1 MTTFSKTSILLA
13 LAASCA
19 FSCNNK
25 KHSETG
31 TQAISNTI
39 RIKGSDTE
47 FHMVQSLANAYMKLH
62 PEVTIIVE
70 GGGSNE
76 GIRALIQQE
85 TDICNSSHQIG
96 GHDIALARSKDITP
110 NPIIF
115 SVDAVAII
123 TNYKLSID
131 SLSTT
136 QVSKLLSGEITNWK
150 ELGGADIP
158 VTVYGRDKSS
168 GTGDYI
174 REKFM
179 KEGRKAYTVELKTNE
194 EIVGQV
200 MKDIGGIGYVG
211 AGFLIDSTGKPNGK
225 IWAMPVYIDNH
236 NAYSPYETAAVKSGD
251 YVLTRPLYQYVNG
264 TPGNIIEDFIL
275 FELTKQGQ
283 DIVKRFGFFPL
294 NDNQQ
299 QINRLKGLTDDRPN
313 EARP

>member
-1 MTTFSKTSILLA
+1 MMAKA
-13 LAASCA
+13 
-19 FSCNNK
+19 NN
-25 KHSETG
+25 
-31 TQAISNTI
+31 IN
-39 RIKGSDTE
+39 
-47 FHMVQSLANAYMKLH
+47 
-62 PEVTIIVE
+62 
-70 GGGSNE
+70 
-76 GIRALIQQE
+76 
-85 TDICNSSHQIG
+85 
-96 GHDIALARSKDITP
+96 P

-136 QVSKLLSGEITNWK
+136 QVSQLLSGEIKNWK

-158 VTVYGRDKSS
+158 VNVYGRNKSS

-174 REKFM
+174 KEKFI
-179 KEGRKAYTVELKTNE
+179 RDAHTSSTVELKTNE
-194 EIVGQV
+194 EIVESV
-200 MKDIGGIGYVG
+200 IKDIGGIGYVG

-264 TPGNIIEDFIL
+264 VPGDIIEDFIL

-299 QINRLKGLTDDRPN
+299 QINRLKGLADVKH
-313 EARP
+313 

>member
-1 MTTFSKTSILLA
+1 MILSKTSVLLA
-13 LAASCA
+13 LAALTA
-19 FSCNNK
+19 FSCNTK
-25 KHSETG
+25 KTTDTG
-31 TQAISNTI
+31 NQSSNVI
-39 RIKGSDTE
+39 HIKGSDTE
-47 FHMVQSLANAYMKLH
+47 FHLVRSLADAYMKLH

-76 GIRALIQQE
+76 GIKALIHHE
-85 TDICNSSHQIG
+85 TDICNSSHQFK
-96 GHDIALARSKDITP
+96 DEDLAMAKTNHVSP

-136 QVSKLLSGEITNWK
+136 QVSQLLSGEIKNWK

-158 VTVYGRDKSS
+158 VTVYGRNKSS
-168 GTGDYI
+168 GTQDYI
-174 REKFM
+174 KEKFI
-179 KEGRKAYTVELKTNE
+179 KAHHTPSMVELKTND
-194 EIVGQV
+194 EIVEHV
-200 MKDIGGIGYVG
+200 IKDIGGIGYVG

-264 TPGNIIEDFIL
+264 VPGNTVEDFIL

-299 QINRLKGLTDDRPN
+299 QINRLKGLADAKIR
-313 EARP
+313 

>member
-1 MTTFSKTSILLA
+1 MTFSKTPVLIALAAMTTFS
-13 LAASCA
+13 
-19 FSCNNK
+19 CNTK
-25 KHSETG
+25 KQTDTEKHRSSDV
-31 TQAISNTI
+31 IH
-39 RIKGSDTE
+39 IKGSDTE
-47 FHMVQSLANAYMKLH
+47 FHMVKSLADAYMELH
-62 PEVTIIVE
+62 PEITIIVE

-76 GIRALIQQE
+76 GIKALVHHE
-85 TDICNSSHQIG
+85 TDICNSSHQFK
-96 GHDIALARSKDITP
+96 DEDLAMAKANSIHP

-136 QVSKLLSGEITNWK
+136 QVSQLLSGEILNWK

-158 VTVYGRDKSS
+158 VTVYGRNNSS

-174 REKFM
+174 KEKFIKNKHASNM
-179 KEGRKAYTVELKTNE
+179 VELKTND
-194 EIVGQV
+194 EIVDRV
-200 MKDIGGIGYVG
+200 IKDIGGIGYVG
-211 AGFLIDSTGKPNGK
+211 AGFLIDSNGKPNGK
-225 IWAMPVYIDNH
+225 IWAMPVYIDHH

-264 TPGNIIEDFIL
+264 VPGSTVEDFIL

-283 DIVKRFGFFPL
+283 DIVKKFGFFPL

-299 QINRLKGLTDDRPN
+299 QINRLKGLSGND
-313 EARP
+313 

>member
-1 MTTFSKTSILLA
+1 MICPKKPVLLA
-13 LAASCA
+13 LAALAA
-19 FSCNNK
+19 FSSCNTKQTDTVQQTVNNVI
-25 KHSETG
+25 H
-31 TQAISNTI
+31 
-39 RIKGSDTE
+39 IKGSDTE
-47 FHMVQSLANAYMKLH
+47 FQMVQSLAAAYMKLH
-62 PEVTIIVE
+62 PEITIIVE

-76 GIRALIQQE
+76 GIRALIHHE
-85 TDICNSSHQIG
+85 TDICNSSHQFK
-96 GHDIALARSKDITP
+96 DEDLAMAKANHVDP

-123 TNYKLSID
+123 TNYKLSVD

-136 QVSKLLSGEITNWK
+136 QVSQLLSGEIQNWK
-150 ELGGADIP
+150 ELGGADVP
-158 VTVYGRDKSS
+158 VTVYGRNKSS
-168 GTGDYI
+168 GTQDYI
-174 REKFM
+174 KEKFI
-179 KEGRKAYTVELKTNE
+179 KGNHRSTTVELKTND
-194 EIVGQV
+194 EIVEHV

-225 IWAMPVYIDNH
+225 IWAMPIYIDHH

-264 TPGNIIEDFIL
+264 VPGNIVEDFIL

-299 QINRLKGLTDDRPN
+299 QINRLKGLADVKPPVTN
-313 EARP
+313 

>member
-1 MTTFSKTSILLA
+1 MTFTKTPVLLA
-13 LAASCA
+13 LAALTA
-19 FSCNNK
+19 FSCNTK
-25 KHSETG
+25 KTTESD
-31 TQAISNTI
+31 TQSLNNTI
-39 RIKGSDTE
+39 HIKGSDTE
-47 FHMVQSLANAYMKLH
+47 FHMVKSLAEAYMKLH
-62 PEVTIIVE
+62 PEITIIVE

-76 GIRALIQQE
+76 GIRALIHHE
-85 TDICNSSHQIG
+85 TDICNSSHQFK
-96 GHDIALARSKDITP
+96 DEDLAMAKVNNITP

-136 QVSKLLSGEITNWK
+136 QVSQLLSGEIANWK

-158 VTVYGRDKSS
+158 VTVYGRNKAS

-174 REKFM
+174 REKFI
-179 KEGRKAYTVELKTNE
+179 KEHPKSTTIELKTNE
-194 EIVGQV
+194 EIVEHV
-200 MKDIGGIGYVG
+200 IKDIGGIGYVG
-211 AGFLIDSTGKPNGK
+211 AGFLIDSTGKPNGR

-264 TPGNIIEDFIL
+264 VPGNIIEDFIL

-299 QINRLKGLTDDRPN
+299 QINRLKGLADAKPAAGR
-313 EARP
+313 

>member
-1 MTTFSKTSILLA
+1 MICPKKPVLLA
-13 LAASCA
+13 LAALAA
-19 FSCNNK
+19 FSSCNTKQTDTVQQTVNNVI
-25 KHSETG
+25 H
-31 TQAISNTI
+31 
-39 RIKGSDTE
+39 IKGSDTE
-47 FHMVQSLANAYMKLH
+47 FQMVQSLAAAYMKLH
-62 PEVTIIVE
+62 PEITITVE

-76 GIRALIQQE
+76 GIRALIHHE
-85 TDICNSSHQIG
+85 TDICNSSHQFK
-96 GHDIALARSKDITP
+96 DEDLAMARANHVDP

-123 TNYKLSID
+123 TNYKLSVD

-136 QVSKLLSGEITNWK
+136 QVSQLLSGEIQNWK
-150 ELGGADIP
+150 ELGGADVP
-158 VTVYGRDKSS
+158 VTVYGRNKSS
-168 GTGDYI
+168 GTQDYI
-174 REKFM
+174 KEKFI
-179 KEGRKAYTVELKTNE
+179 KGNHRSTTVELKTND
-194 EIVGQV
+194 EIVEHV

-225 IWAMPVYIDNH
+225 IWAMPVYIDHH

-264 TPGNIIEDFIL
+264 VPGNIVEDFIL

-299 QINRLKGLTDDRPN
+299 QINRLKGLADVKPLVTN
-313 EARP
+313 